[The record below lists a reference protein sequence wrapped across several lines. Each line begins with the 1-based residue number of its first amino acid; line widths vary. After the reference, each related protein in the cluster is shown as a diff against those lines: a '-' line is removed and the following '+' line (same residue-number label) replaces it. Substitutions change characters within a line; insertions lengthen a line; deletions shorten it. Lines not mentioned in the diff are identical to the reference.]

1 MGFKPTEFYLH
12 KKKKVISVV
21 RNEDE
26 DPTDL
31 INRSWAPKEIC
42 TNSSICLLLHNRF

>member
-1 MGFKPTEFYLH
+1 MGFKPIEFYLH
-12 KKKKVISVV
+12 KKKKVTFVV

-31 INRSWAPKEIC
+31 VNRSWAPKEIC

>member
-1 MGFKPTEFYLH
+1 MGFKPIEFYFS
-12 KKKKVISVV
+12 KKEKNKIVV

-42 TNSSICLLLHNRF
+42 TNSTICLLLHNRL